1 MTRPTR
7 RRLSADPLPT
17 VQIDGVVWSQTV
29 VGNTVY
35 VGGEFTTARPAGAA
49 PGVNTVP
56 RANLL
61 AYDVRTG
68 VLIDSWA
75 PTTNGEVLSSPPPP
89 TGPGSTS
96 AASSPHVN
104 GQTRNR
110 IVALNPTT
118 GAIIQSFAV
127 VADASVRAIV
137 ATDTTVYLGGLS
149 TSLNGATRSRAGA
162 VSAADGSVLPW
173 APVAAGGSVCALAA
187 DPGRQQG
194 RHRRQLH
201 DPERVDQPRLRS
213 GSGRPRHRRVAAVG
227 GQQRGPQRPATTVP
241 SPRSRPTVTRSTPP
255 ATRSAATAAPSR
267 EQRG

>member
-1 MTRPTR
+1 MPNDPTNPQT
-7 RRLSADPLPT
+7 AAVDPLPT

-75 PTTNGEVLSSPPPP
+75 PTTNGEVRVVTASPD
-89 TGPGSTS
+89 GSRIYVGGIFTT
-96 AASSPHVN
+96 VN
-104 GQTRNR
+104 GQIRNR

-118 GAIIQSFAV
+118 GATIHSFAV

-137 ATDTTVYLGGLS
+137 ATDTTVYLGGLIDCAQRRNS
-149 TSLNGATRSRAGA
+149 QSR
-162 VSAADGSVLPW
+162 GS
-173 APVAAGGSVCALAA
+173 
-187 DPGRQQG
+187 
-194 RHRRQLH
+194 
-201 DPERVDQPRLRS
+201 RV
-213 GSGRPRHRRVAAVG
+213 
-227 GQQRGPQRPATTVP
+227 RG
-241 SPRSRPTVTRSTPP
+241 
-255 ATRSAATAAPSR
+255 
-267 EQRG
+267 